1 MLSIKIVRDSM
12 SALPPG
18 EMFSLMKSLFRDDN
32 PLSLKSSRS
41 LAASASAWARPSA
54 PLLWRMLVSS
64 RVVIM

>member
-32 PLSLKSSRS
+32 PLSLI
-41 LAASASAWARPSA
+41 
-54 PLLWRMLVSS
+54 LL
-64 RVVIM
+64 

>member
-1 MLSIKIVRDSM
+1 M

-41 LAASASAWARPSA
+41 LAASASAWIALSC
-54 PLLWRMLVSS
+54 S
-64 RVVIM
+64 